1 MSLQVEKLEKNM
13 AKLTIEASVEDL
25 GKAIEQAY
33 AKNKSKISVPGFR
46 KGKVPLAMV
55 EKMYGVGIFYE
66 EAANQ
71 LISTEKSIIEIAFC
85 VGYTSQQ
92 AFTFAFKQKFLCTP
106 QTFRKNF
113 YICEMK
119 KTFQINRNN
128 RNAFFMLKNGGMTA

>member
-1 MSLQVEKLEKNM
+1 MLFRSNCIKKVKEYIEEHFTENILLDDIAKIAGYSKFHLNRLFLENTG
-13 AKLTIEASVEDL
+13 LTIYQYIKERRL
-25 GKAIEQAY
+25 
-33 AKNKSKISVPGFR
+33 
-46 KGKVPLAMV
+46 L
-55 EKMYGVGIFYE
+55 